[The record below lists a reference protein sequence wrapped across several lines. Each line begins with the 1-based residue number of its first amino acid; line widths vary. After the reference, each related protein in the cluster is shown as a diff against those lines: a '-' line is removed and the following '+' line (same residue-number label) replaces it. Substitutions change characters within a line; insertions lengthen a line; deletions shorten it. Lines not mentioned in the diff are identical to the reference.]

1 MRKAAADPFREN
13 GEPCMDRVATPIGL
27 TEEKGFP
34 VLMTRIALILLTV
47 GVTPVAIV
55 RTR

>member
-1 MRKAAADPFREN
+1 
-13 GEPCMDRVATPIGL
+13 MDRVATPIGL